1 MYYKRTDYPEEDELV
16 MCTVTNVQYNSVFVR
31 LDDFNNKS
39 GLIHISEVS
48 PGRIRNL
55 RDFVKEGKVVICKV
69 LRVNLQR
76 GHIDVSLRRVN
87 EAQRRSK
94 VEERKAEQKAE
105 KIVETLATQLKKKPQ
120 EVYDA
125 VAEKII
131 PEYGMLSYAF
141 TDVVENGVSLEE
153 IGVPLEY
160 AKDLQALVIE
170 RIKPKEVLIEGDL
183 QLVSYAI
190 DGLEKIK
197 KILIDFDASNDQIT
211 IRYLGAGAW
220 RVEINAPEFKDA
232 EKILKDALEPAQKAA
247 TEADVK
253 LTFKRKEA

>member
-31 LDDFNNKS
+31 LDDFNKS

-69 LRVNLQR
+69 LRVNKQK

-87 EAQRRSK
+87 EAQRRAKS
-94 VEERKAEQKAE
+94 EERKAEQKAE
-105 KIVETLATQLKKKPQ
+105 KIIETLATQLNKKPQ

-125 VAEKII
+125 VSKVIM
-131 PEYGMLSYAF
+131 PEYGMLSYSF
-141 TDVVENGVSLEE
+141 TDVVENGVDLEK
-153 IGVPLEY
+153 IGVPKEY
-160 AKDLQALVIE
+160 AKPLQDLVIE

-190 DGLEKIK
+190 DGLEKVK
-197 KILIDFDASNDQIT
+197 KILIDFDTISEQIT
-211 IRYLGAGAW
+211 IRYLGAGTW
-220 RVEINAPEFKDA
+220 RVEVVAPEFKEA
-232 EKILKDALEPAQKAA
+232 EKILKSALDPAQKACD
-247 TEADVK
+247 EAGVE
-253 LTFKRKEA
+253 LTFKRKDS